1 MEANKNTPAFPV
13 KIHESERLNEYKL
26 LGLTKREMFAMA
38 AMQGILAKESWFERI
53 IGEGGEKTFAESIAY
68 ASVKMADELLKQLD
82 HGSK

>member
-38 AMQGILAKESWFERI
+38 AMQGAVAQYSDPKE
-53 IGEGGEKTFAESIAY
+53 IAMH
-68 ASVKMADELLKQLD
+68 AVQCADELLKQLD